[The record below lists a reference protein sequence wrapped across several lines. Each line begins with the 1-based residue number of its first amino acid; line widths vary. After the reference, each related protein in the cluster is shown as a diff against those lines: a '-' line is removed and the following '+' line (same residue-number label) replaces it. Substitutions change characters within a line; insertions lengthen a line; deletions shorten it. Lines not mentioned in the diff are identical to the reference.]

1 MRETSDGMVQDW
13 LYSTELFERETI
25 LRMAGQFET
34 LLRHAVTKP
43 ETRLGSLEI
52 LSEQEKRELER
63 EKDARKQSQRKKL
76 MAVQPKT
83 LKLAEEGS
91 KGIPEA

>member
-1 MRETSDGMVQDW
+1 
-13 LYSTELFERETI
+13 
-25 LRMAGQFET
+25 